1 MIKEKGIDPSEI
13 LAVTFTN
20 KAAKEMRARIGKS
33 LGIEIG
39 NNPYRTRGLPF
50 IGTFHGMWVF
60 FLKEVINM
68 FADSDELRL
77 GIKKDFIIYDA
88 SDTLSILKSI
98 AKEMNMDEKEYP
110 SRKIQSYISNAKN
123 KLYTPKMYE
132 QSVDNHFKEVVADV
146 YYKYEKKL
154 NENNALDF
162 DDILVKT
169 LDALKN
175 PTVQR
180 YYNDKYK
187 YIMIDEYQ
195 DTNKPQYEI
204 VKFLAAKHQN
214 LAVVWDDWQSIYSW
228 RWADMT
234 NIINFKKDYPE
245 AKVVKLEQNYRS
257 TKSIIDA
264 ANSVIKNNVN
274 SLKKELWTDN
284 KVGEKIRYIEAVDD
298 RQEAKIITEIIK
310 EKFEEEKSPYKDN
323 LILYRTNGQS
333 RNFEEALML
342 QWVPYRVVW
351 SLKFYDRK
359 EVKDLLGYLKVLY
372 NQDDIVGFKRIINTP
387 SRKIGA
393 KSVSVLDGLRN
404 DFWLNYLQIIEN
416 IDEVDDL
423 RSNAKE
429 SLKWFMEIYA
439 SLYESSKTL
448 VVSELIWEIVKKINY
463 EAYLKDGFTKE
474 EVEAK
479 LENIEEFKNVASN
492 YNGMDPRESLWIFLE
507 EVALITDMDRD
518 QKLDDMVTLM
528 TIHNSKG
535 LEEKRVFIAGA
546 EEGIFPHMRTINS
559 EKELEEERRL
569 MYVAMTRAENEL
581 YIARAR
587 ERFYFWDYVRNPESR
602 FIKEIPAQF
611 IENYVYK
618 SALTNPNTGKSFFD
632 SFASLPVSE
641 GSAGTRVIK
650 PKVNND
656 VTSFSMWDKIEHHKF
671 GNGII
676 TSLNWELAEI
686 AFPGIWIKKMNIK
699 IAPVKKV

>member
-1 MIKEKGIDPSEI
+1 LYFLYSFIQVNIFLLIRILQLNQKQEEAKNHINGPLLIIAWAWSWKTATLTARVEYMIKEKGIDPSEI

-257 TKSIIDA
+257 TLRRSSDA
-264 ANSVIKNNVN
+264 PMS
-274 SLKKELWTDN
+274 
-284 KVGEKIRYIEAVDD
+284 
-298 RQEAKIITEIIK
+298 
-310 EKFEEEKSPYKDN
+310 
-323 LILYRTNGQS
+323 
-333 RNFEEALML
+333 
-342 QWVPYRVVW
+342 
-351 SLKFYDRK
+351 
-359 EVKDLLGYLKVLY
+359 
-372 NQDDIVGFKRIINTP
+372 
-387 SRKIGA
+387 
-393 KSVSVLDGLRN
+393 
-404 DFWLNYLQIIEN
+404 
-416 IDEVDDL
+416 
-423 RSNAKE
+423 
-429 SLKWFMEIYA
+429 
-439 SLYESSKTL
+439 TL
-448 VVSELIWEIVKKINY
+448 
-463 EAYLKDGFTKE
+463 
-474 EVEAK
+474 
-479 LENIEEFKNVASN
+479 
-492 YNGMDPRESLWIFLE
+492 
-507 EVALITDMDRD
+507 
-518 QKLDDMVTLM
+518 
-528 TIHNSKG
+528 
-535 LEEKRVFIAGA
+535 
-546 EEGIFPHMRTINS
+546 
-559 EKELEEERRL
+559 
-569 MYVAMTRAENEL
+569 
-581 YIARAR
+581 
-587 ERFYFWDYVRNPESR
+587 
-602 FIKEIPAQF
+602 
-611 IENYVYK
+611 
-618 SALTNPNTGKSFFD
+618 
-632 SFASLPVSE
+632 
-641 GSAGTRVIK
+641 
-650 PKVNND
+650 
-656 VTSFSMWDKIEHHKF
+656 
-671 GNGII
+671 
-676 TSLNWELAEI
+676 
-686 AFPGIWIKKMNIK
+686 
-699 IAPVKKV
+699 